1 MRAPAS
7 DPDDRDQH
15 HHRRRAPGPG
25 LRCLASGAG
34 AEGRIA
40 LGLVIIGG
48 MSLATLLTLLVLP
61 PYYYALAR
69 FTKSAGT
76 LERRLREQEDVV

>member
-1 MRAPAS
+1 M
-7 DPDDRDQH
+7 
-15 HHRRRAPGPG
+15 
-25 LRCLASGAG
+25 
-34 AEGRIA
+34 
-40 LGLVIIGG
+40 GLVIIGG
-48 MSLATLLTLLVLP
+48 ISLATLLTLLVLP